1 MKYSETK
8 RGWLILET
16 FVSAERLTKTLYV
29 RAGSIDSR
37 RPMLRASVGRNTRKD
52 VRDNSRSV
60 RVTTSEDQS

>member
-1 MKYSETK
+1 MESS
-8 RGWLILET
+8 
-16 FVSAERLTKTLYV
+16 VNAEHLTKTLYV

-37 RPMLRASVGRNTRKD
+37 KPILRASVGRNTRKD